1 MGYESPCCPEISQI
15 KLETRIF
22 FFFYRMYFQ
31 GGTFY
36 DICKEFVP
44 CWAGEAAILLLFKGD
59 TGECVTQKEV
69 KGGGIFPQ
77 GLDNTVGE
85 HALDS
90 IGSVGGGFCKRGH
103 MGASAMKSG

>member
-1 MGYESPCCPEISQI
+1 M
-15 KLETRIF
+15 L
-22 FFFYRMYFQ
+22 
-31 GGTFY
+31 GGGSSNL
-36 DICKEFVP
+36 
-44 CWAGEAAILLLFKGD
+44 ASLFKGD

-69 KGGGIFPQ
+69 KGGSIFPQ

-90 IGSVGGGFCKRGH
+90 IGSVGGSFCKRGH